1 MRKLGHLVPLA
12 ALLLAAC
19 GDDTPGVNGNP
30 APPPPP
36 APPPA
41 PTLHRGTHIEDNV
54 TDREKGSIRHQFKE
68 RDFAVEQ
75 NRDPFQSFVISPQQ
89 IGPPPKTK
97 QEGPKLCKDDKVQ
110 ANTFSVAELKLVGIV
125 AEGIA
130 HKALLMGGN
139 TGYILKPGDCVGRE
153 KAVVKE
159 ITDDFLTML
168 GQPDP
173 QDPNKP
179 QEKFEKT
186 LHPKTL
192 AMNSPE
198 VGFSSDPAK
207 SQPRDKVAPPP
218 IGQQVAPPSQVPPPP
233 QTTTTTKTTVQVL
246 PMQRTQTV
254 PPPPTPT
261 APSTITP

>member
-1 MRKLGHLVPLA
+1 MRKLAFV
-12 ALLLAAC
+12 ALFLAAC
-19 GDDTPGVNGNP
+19 GDDTPGQNGNP

-36 APPPA
+36 PPPPA
-41 PTLHRGTHIEDNV
+41 PALRKGTHIEDNV
-54 TDREKGSIRHQFKE
+54 TDREKSSIRHQFKE

-89 IGPPPKTK
+89 IGPPPKK
-97 QEGPKLCKDDKVQ
+97 QEQGPKLCKDDKVL
-110 ANTFSVAELKLVGIV
+110 ANTFSVGELKLVGIV

-186 LHPKTL
+186 LHPKQL

-198 VGFSSDPAK
+198 VGFTSDPVKPATR
-207 SQPRDKVAPPP
+207 S
-218 IGQQVAPPSQVPPPP
+218 QVAPPSQPTPGSAVAPPQVAPPQP

-246 PMQRTQTV
+246 PMQRTQNV
-254 PPPPTPT
+254 PPPQAPT
-261 APSTITP
+261 APATITP